1 MSSYLHLDCLLEYFY
16 SGRVEF
22 KCGGVWYTQKWVCR
36 KHGFSY
42 LFGWFMEEIVRFRLI
57 VEKNRKCN
65 LSTLRGM
72 IRGCMKTWKTF
83 GKTQERPSRDWARRG
98 SKKMKI
104 SSPAGNRRAEARA
117 GGRPWSETRSPTL
130 RDLEAVTGGRPS
142 QQAPAGRRGSKIA
155 KSVSLWFLSFLSVF
169 IYFFSWDSFRFKL
182 FYVIGPSF
190 LGFGLDSL
198 GFLYK

>member
-22 KCGGVWYTQKWVCR
+22 KCGGVWYTQEWVCR
-36 KHGFSY
+36 KHDFSY

-104 SSPAGNRRAEARA
+104 SSPAGNRRAGAHT
-117 GGRPWSETRSPTL
+117 GGRPWSETRNPNVVRFGSRHRRPPVT
-130 RDLEAVTGGRPS
+130 TGGRPRLRKQDREIGFS
-142 QQAPAGRRGSKIA
+142 FISFILNR
-155 KSVSLWFLSFLSVF
+155 FYSFLF
-169 IYFFSWDSFRFKL
+169 LRF
-182 FYVIGPSF
+182 Y
-190 LGFGLDSL
+190 
-198 GFLYK
+198 